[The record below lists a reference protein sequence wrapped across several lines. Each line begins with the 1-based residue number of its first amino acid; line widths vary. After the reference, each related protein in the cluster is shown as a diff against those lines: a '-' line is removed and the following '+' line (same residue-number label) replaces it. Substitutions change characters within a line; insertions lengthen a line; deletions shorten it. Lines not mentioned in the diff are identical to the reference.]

1 MAPDLHRE
9 RAGSVSDGV
18 DHQHQPAGCGAID
31 PGAVASRVA
40 RSSERNVRATRLKRR
55 DRVTGVLTP
64 PLPGPT
70 FRAAVRDVLDDY
82 RMNRRRS
89 LRDVERHVRL
99 HLGPFFGRRRLT
111 AITTADVRRYVLRR
125 QKEGARNATINR
137 ELAVLSRA
145 FSLAIAA
152 GTVPSRPHLALLR
165 EDNARRGFF
174 EAEEFAAVRRRL
186 PPDLADFVSFLHLTG
201 WRWRSEAARLR
212 WTNVAFD
219 AGEVRLEP
227 GTTKTGEG
235 RVFPFT
241 ADLRALFE
249 RRRAVAREREREL
262 GRVVPHVFTR
272 PNGAPIGSFNK
283 AWATACR
290 AAGVPGRVL
299 HDFRRTAVRNLVR
312 AGVPERVAMQL
323 IGWKSRQMLDRY
335 HIVNAGDLIDAAR
348 KLDAAGANV
357 TPPRG
362 CRASSPGPPAVA
374 YNTESCIIRP
384 WRAPSARPSW
394 RATWETSWG
403 RSAIGA
409 RSSSWSATASRS
421 RVSRLSP
428 RRRRRRSRRASGP
441 GGLPG
446 CATRRSRMIS
456 SA

>member
-1 MAPDLHRE
+1 MPE
-9 RAGSVSDGV
+9 
-18 DHQHQPAGCGAID
+18 
-31 PGAVASRVA
+31 
-40 RSSERNVRATRLKRR
+40 TRLKRR
-55 DRVTGVLTP
+55 DRAAAARSVLGP
-64 PLPGPT
+64 QLPRLT

-89 LRDVERHVRL
+89 LIDVERHVRL
-99 HLGPFFGRRRLT
+99 HLAPFFGRRRMA
-111 AITTADVRRYVLRR
+111 AITTPDVRRYVLRR
-125 QKEGARNATINR
+125 QQEGVKNATINR

-152 GTVPSRPHLALLR
+152 GTVPSRPHVALLR

-241 ADLRALFE
+241 ADLRALLE

-262 GRVVPHVFTR
+262 GRVIPHVFTR

-290 AAGVPGRVL
+290 AAGVAGRVL

-312 AGVPERVAMQL
+312 AGVVERVAMQL
-323 IGWKSRQMLDRY
+323 VGWRSRQMLDRY
-335 HIVNAGDLIDAAR
+335 HIVNASDLVDAAR
-348 KLDAAGANV
+348 KLDAAGA
-357 TPPRG
+357 R
-362 CRASSPGPPAVA
+362 
-374 YNTESCIIRP
+374 
-384 WRAPSARPSW
+384 
-394 RATWETSWG
+394 
-403 RSAIGA
+403 
-409 RSSSWSATASRS
+409 
-421 RVSRLSP
+421 
-428 RRRRRRSRRASGP
+428 
-441 GGLPG
+441 
-446 CATRRSRMIS
+446 
-456 SA
+456 